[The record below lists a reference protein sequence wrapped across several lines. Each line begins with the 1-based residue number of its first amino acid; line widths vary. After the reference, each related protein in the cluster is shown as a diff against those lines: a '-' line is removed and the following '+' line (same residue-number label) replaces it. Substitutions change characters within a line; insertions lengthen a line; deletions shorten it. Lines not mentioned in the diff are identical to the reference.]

1 MTPPYPKKEH
11 IRRDCSPI
19 HFDAGQDFQL
29 PDPGVADSGIGR
41 STENERASGCFH
53 FKVGSAIQPTSIGLA
68 SSRIAG
74 LPDEARDRVGRDC
87 AAGVRFGCVLA
98 DAGHGLSAPFRQG
111 LSERGLT
118 WAVGIPYEQKVYPA
132 GVAMIFLVAGR
143 GRPGQRHIPDAV
155 SFGAQ
160 AMLERAKW
168 QTVSWGRRT
177 KGRLSARFSALR
189 VRVAVGTPAHP

>member
-29 PDPGVADSGIGR
+29 PDPGVAEMSGPQAVSTSKLDQR
-41 STENERASGCFH
+41 SSPPRSGWRPP
-53 FKVGSAIQPTSIGLA
+53 GSPGYLTKPEIELA
-68 SSRIAG
+68 EI
-74 LPDEARDRVGRDC
+74 DRNC

-168 QTVSWGRRT
+168 QTVSWRRRT